1 MNKTNNYMGREMF
14 TTVDEKGIYRGYV
27 QLDDNDDIFRL
38 DYAEKMKIEN
48 DEDYWYVVVEPIDEY
63 TNNRAWLENKC
74 MDIINTLVEDDW
86 LDDFDDDNDDDWFDD
101 DFDDFDDDE
110 EDDYE

>member
-1 MNKTNNYMGREMF
+1 MNNNYMGREMF
-14 TTVDEKGIYRGYV
+14 TTVDDNGIYRGYV
-27 QLDDNDDIFRL
+27 LLDTNDDIFRL

-48 DEDYWYVVVEPIDEY
+48 SDDDWYVVVEPIDEY

-86 LDDFDDDNDDDWFDD
+86 LDDFDDDDDWFD
-101 DFDDFDDDE
+101 DDDE

>member
-1 MNKTNNYMGREMF
+1 MNNYMGREMF
-14 TTVDEKGIYRGYV
+14 ITVNDNGTYRGYV

-38 DYAEKMKIEN
+38 DYAEKMKIESLA
-48 DEDYWYVVVEPIDEY
+48 DDWYVLVEPDDKY
-63 TNNRAWLENKC
+63 TNNRAWIENKC

-86 LDDFDDDNDDDWFDD
+86 YDDDYDDDWFD
-101 DFDDFDDDE
+101 DDDE

>member
-1 MNKTNNYMGREMF
+1 MNKTNDKTNNYMGREYILK
-14 TTVDEKGIYRGYV
+14 EENGIYRGYV

-48 DEDYWYVVVEPIDEY
+48 SDDDWYVVVEPIDEY
-63 TNNRAWLENKC
+63 TNNRAWIENKC
-74 MDIINTLVEDDW
+74 MDVINTLVEDDW

-101 DFDDFDDDE
+101 DDD

>member
-1 MNKTNNYMGREMF
+1 MNNYMGREMF
-14 TTVDEKGIYRGYV
+14 ISVDEKGTYRGYV
-27 QLDDNDDIFRL
+27 QLDSNDDIFRL
-38 DYAEKMKIEN
+38 NYAEKMKIEN

-86 LDDFDDDNDDDWFDD
+86 LDDFDDDNDDWDDGWFD
-101 DFDDFDDDE
+101 DDDE

>member
-14 TTVDEKGIYRGYV
+14 ITVDEKGIYRGYV

-38 DYAEKMKIEN
+38 DYAEKMKMESCN
-48 DEDYWYVVVEPIDEY
+48 DDWYVVVEPDNEY
-63 TNNRAWLENKC
+63 TNNRAWVENKC
-74 MDIINTLVEDDW
+74 MDVINTLNEDDW
-86 LDDFDDDNDDDWFDD
+86 YDDDYDDDWFDD
-101 DFDDFDDDE
+101 DDEE

>member
-1 MNKTNNYMGREMF
+1 MNKTNDKANNYMGREMF

-27 QLDDNDDIFRL
+27 LLDYNDDIFRL
-38 DYAEKMKIEN
+38 DYAEKMKIESCN
-48 DEDYWYVVVEPIDEY
+48 DDWYVVVEPDNEY

-86 LDDFDDDNDDDWFDD
+86 LDDFDDYDDGWFD
-101 DFDDFDDDE
+101 DDDE
-110 EDDYE
+110 EDYDD

>member
-14 TTVDEKGIYRGYV
+14 ITVDEKETYRGYV
-27 QLDDNDDIFRL
+27 QLDSNDDIFRL

-63 TNNRAWLENKC
+63 TNNRAWIENKC

-86 LDDFDDDNDDDWFDD
+86 YDDDYDDWFDD
-101 DFDDFDDDE
+101 DYDDWFDDDNE

>member
-27 QLDDNDDIFRL
+27 LLDYNDDIFRL
-38 DYAEKMKIEN
+38 DYAEKMKIESCN
-48 DEDYWYVVVEPIDEY
+48 DDWYVVVEPLDEY
-63 TNNRAWLENKC
+63 TNNRAWIENKC
-74 MDIINTLVEDDW
+74 MGIINILVEDDW
-86 LDDFDDDNDDDWFDD
+86 FDDYDDDYDDDWFDD
-101 DFDDFDDDE
+101 DDDE

>member
-1 MNKTNNYMGREMF
+1 MNNYMEREMF
-14 TTVDEKGIYRGYV
+14 ITVDEKGIYRGYV
-27 QLDDNDDIFRL
+27 LLDYNDDIFRL

-48 DEDYWYVVVEPIDEY
+48 DEDYWYVVVEPDNEY

-74 MDIINTLVEDDW
+74 MDIVNTLVEDDW
-86 LDDFDDDNDDDWFDD
+86 YDDDYDDYDDWFD
-101 DFDDFDDDE
+101 DDDE